1 MDNLPET
8 RNKISVQFIRVR
20 GNFVARNYFL
30 GGNAMSKISEKI
42 IGKLSDDAVM
52 SCSRLPALLGVS
64 GFSTPNDELRK
75 SIAAL
80 DARAKG
86 LPDPER
92 ESAGEA
98 ADWGNKMENEILRAT
113 AERLKCAIDYQ
124 ITERVQ
130 HDELPLQGSLDGVL
144 ATSIDRVI
152 EHNPPAGI
160 YVVGADSIALDG
172 PGIAEAKL
180 TGVMPLPD
188 PAPYRGPWQCQALM
202 MCTGY
207 KWAAIGTLYRG
218 TELRIY
224 LMSADPVMQSKIRG
238 DVLDFAERL
247 ADYQKNGVV
256 DWFPA
261 LSSNDARDTFRVVE
275 DDLPA
280 IQLDQE
286 DSDLVMDLIAARQA
300 QSAAKKLIEAAQT
313 RIMDR
318 MSLHPTAF
326 AMNEN
331 GEVFAEVTW
340 GMSAARKEYT
350 VSAQPA
356 KRAGTLKIKELDG

>member
-1 MDNLPET
+1 
-8 RNKISVQFIRVR
+8 
-20 GNFVARNYFL
+20 
-30 GGNAMSKISEKI
+30 MSGKPEKI

-52 SCSRLPALLGVS
+52 SCSRLPALLGIS
-64 GFSTPNDELRK
+64 GFSTPNDELRV

-86 LPDPER
+86 LPDPQY

-98 ADWGNKMENEILRAT
+98 ADWGSKLENEILRAT
-113 AERLKCAIDYQ
+113 AQRLKCDIDYQ

-130 HDELPLQGSLDGVL
+130 HEELRLQGSLDGIL
-144 ATSIDRVI
+144 AGDGRVI
-152 EHNPPAGI
+152 EHDPSAGI
-160 YVVGADSIALDG
+160 YVVGADNITLEG

-180 TGVMPLPD
+180 TGVMPLD
-188 PAPYRGPWQCQALM
+188 EPAPYRGPWQVQALM

-247 ADYQKNGVV
+247 ADYKKNGVV
-256 DWFPA
+256 DWYPA

-286 DSDLVMDLIAARQA
+286 DSDLVMNLIAARQA

-326 AMNEN
+326 AT
-331 GEVFAEVTW
+331 GEDGVVFAEVTW

-350 VSAQPA
+350 VSAKPA